1 MDSMMNYL
9 EMLGVNPESCEI
21 FVVLEIVRASS
32 FGQITRKGFIDGW
45 KITGYGPASLP
56 WQ

>member
-45 KITGYGPASLP
+45 KITGYGPDSLP